1 MMKMAMEAKKGPDGL
16 VSKEEVGRVARELME
31 GDDGAK
37 IKKRM
42 TELMEKANNAMRVG
56 GSSYK
61 DMATVA
67 ALWKERNAI
76 NNGLEE
82 IVCQRKIN
90 SRRENTII

>member
-1 MMKMAMEAKKGPDGL
+1 
-16 VSKEEVGRVARELME
+16 ME

-42 TELMEKANNAMRVG
+42 IELMEKANNAMREG

-67 ALWKERNAI
+67 ALWKEMNAI

-82 IVCQRKIN
+82 IVCQRKIK